1 MADRLF
7 QLTRIK
13 TEYRELFNFLQ
24 NMQKENDAE
33 QDESSERKGILKQLL
48 SFVPFGKPETTED
61 LENEI
66 LELLEDGEE
75 QGLITSLEEKMIN
88 SIFDFRDTL
97 AAEIMTPAAE
107 VISLDASLP
116 MTEIID
122 VVIDNGF
129 TRIPVY
135 RENPDRVIGIL
146 HAKDL
151 LQLCARQQ
159 EQPYCIDDFLRPV
172 YFIGEKKHIVDLLR
186 EFQMRKSHMA
196 MVTDEF
202 GTVRGLITLEDILE
216 EIVGEIDD
224 EYDDDQDVIEKVD
237 NDTIVVHARLDVEKI
252 EEFFAVELP
261 EGPYESVGG
270 LVIHHLGRLGKTGD
284 RLVAGE
290 LEFEVKSASK
300 RHIKMVVI
308 RRVPGEGD
316 D

>member
-1 MADRLF
+1 MH
-7 QLTRIK
+7 
-13 TEYRELFNFLQ
+13 
-24 NMQKENDAE
+24 KENDAE
-33 QDESSERKGILKQLL
+33 QDDPSERKGILKQLL
-48 SFVPFGKPETTED
+48 SLVPFGKPETTED

-107 VISLDASLP
+107 LFSLEAGQP
-116 MTEIID
+116 MSEIID
-122 VVIDNGF
+122 AVIDNGF

-135 RENPDRVIGIL
+135 RDNPDRVIGIL
-146 HAKDL
+146 HVKDL
-151 LQLCARQQ
+151 LQLCARGQAEPHQ
-159 EQPYCIDDFLRPV
+159 LDDFLRPA
-172 YFIGEKKHIVDLLR
+172 YFIGENKPIVDLLR

-202 GTVRGLITLEDILE
+202 GTIRGLITLEDILE

-224 EYDDDQDVIEKVD
+224 EYDDEQDVIEKID

-252 EEFFAVELP
+252 EEYFSVELP
-261 EGPYESVGG
+261 DGPFESVGG
-270 LVIHHLGRLGKTGD
+270 LVIHHLGRLGKGGD
-284 RLVAGE
+284 KLTAGP
-290 LEFEVKSASK
+290 LEFEIKSASQ

-308 RRVPGEGD
+308 RRQKIEVEP
-316 D
+316 